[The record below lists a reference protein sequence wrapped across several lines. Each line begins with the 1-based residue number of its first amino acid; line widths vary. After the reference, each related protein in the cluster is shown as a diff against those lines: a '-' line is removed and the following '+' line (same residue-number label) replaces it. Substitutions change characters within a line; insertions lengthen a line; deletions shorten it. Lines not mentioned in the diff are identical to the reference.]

1 VGLAFGGI
9 RHRIVSSCREK
20 RLKMK
25 KKAHAQLG
33 FLVGGTPSS
42 HGQWFAAF
50 YRNASTRQYALNKMW
65 GNGDATSTLRSAFRS
80 GQ

>member
-9 RHRIVSSCREK
+9 RHRIVGSCREK

-50 YRNASTRQYALNKMW
+50 YRKRPAAASAERV
-65 GNGDATSTLRSAFRS
+65 RSNMR
-80 GQ
+80 

>member
-9 RHRIVSSCREK
+9 RHRIVGSCREK

-33 FLVGGTPSS
+33 TPSS

-50 YRNASTRQYALNKMW
+50 YRKRPAAASAERV
-65 GNGDATSTLRSAFRS
+65 RSNMR
-80 GQ
+80 